1 VYPAGPATCDGSF
14 FRDQDIVVVSGV
26 HGRDKPRAS
35 KIIIEGALNNDKI
48 HFTWNSGVKA
58 IHGQDKATLV
68 TLRDTAVSSCER
80 RPRPSLR
87 AGRCWLWDPTTITVS
102 RRSVLRQN

>member
-1 VYPAGPATCDGSF
+1 MYPAGPATCDGSF

-48 HFTWNSGVKA
+48 HFAWNSAHLAGITGAAARRRAHDPLERV
-58 IHGQDKATLV
+58 GL
-68 TLRDTAVSSCER
+68 LRGLADDDQRAVVIVSDGAR
-80 RPRPSLR
+80 LR
-87 AGRCWLWDPTTITVS
+87 EGANR
-102 RRSVLRQN
+102 VL